1 MYIDLR
7 SLFIQSCASIMCSSY
22 VLTSVLQAYT
32 NSSKIIDEPSYSYDF
47 FFSLIIFFFFFFFCV
62 CNCRKYVDDDVV
74 EKRGGKKST
83 SNACNKMYAF
93 RWMYSIKG
101 KRIFR
106 ILRYIYIY
114 VYISIFNDRSI
125 SIYIFFERKKKE
137 EKKKRLILFVFNPQY
152 WQIIFVTIWRCSI
165 ATTINK

>member
-47 FFSLIIFFFFFFFCV
+47 FFSLIISFFFFFFCV

-93 RWMYSIKG
+93 RWMYSIKE
-101 KRIFR
+101 KEYFEFFD
-106 ILRYIYIY
+106 IYIY
-114 VYISIFNDRSI
+114 T
-125 SIYIFFERKKKE
+125 YIFRYLTIDRFQFIYFSKE
-137 EKKKRLILFVFNPQY
+137 EKKKRKKKDSSCSFSILN
-152 WQIIFVTIWRCSI
+152 ID
-165 ATTINK
+165 K